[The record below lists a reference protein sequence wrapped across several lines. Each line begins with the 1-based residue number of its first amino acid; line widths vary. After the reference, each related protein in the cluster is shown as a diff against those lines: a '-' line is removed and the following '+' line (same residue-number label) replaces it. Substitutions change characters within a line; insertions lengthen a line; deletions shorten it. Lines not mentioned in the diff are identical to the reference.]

1 MEESEIDAIGR
12 EMLRRLMQGAKA
24 EQIDAT
30 GREMLRQFTMARQDQ
45 ATLMQGPYNLPTTEV
60 VPSRF
65 MAEKLAEQAELRKVK
80 KDFEEVLGHLRKLVY
95 ENGSRK
101 IDMRAEVINILAE
114 YE

>member
-1 MEESEIDAIGR
+1 MTYEEF
-12 EMLRRLMQGAKA
+12 KA
-24 EQIDAT
+24 EMQRLLNKAFQYTCDQV
-30 GREMLRQFTMARQDQ
+30 GSGHYVEKMADL
-45 ATLMQGPYNLPTTEV
+45 AEI
-60 VPSRF
+60 VPSRL
-65 MAEKLAEQAELRKVK
+65 MAEKLAEHAELRKVK

>member
-1 MEESEIDAIGR
+1 
-12 EMLRRLMQGAKA
+12 
-24 EQIDAT
+24 
-30 GREMLRQFTMARQDQ
+30 
-45 ATLMQGPYNLPTTEV
+45 MQGPYLDIVTE
-60 VPSRF
+60 
-65 MAEKLAEQAELRKVK
+65 EQVELRKVK

>member
-12 EMLRRLMQGAKA
+12 EMLRQAMQRAKLC
-24 EQIDAT
+24 
-30 GREMLRQFTMARQDQ
+30 RSL
-45 ATLMQGPYNLPTTEV
+45 GPTEI
-60 VPSRF
+60 VPSPF
-65 MAEKLAEQAELRKVK
+65 MAEQDELRKVK

>member
-30 GREMLRQFTMARQDQ
+30 GSEMLRQ
-45 ATLMQGPYNLPTTEV
+45 ATQRAKLAVSLAPTEI
-60 VPSRF
+60 VPSRL
-65 MAEKLAEQAELRKVK
+65 MAEKLAEHAELRKVK

>member
-1 MEESEIDAIGR
+1 MEESE
-12 EMLRRLMQGAKA
+12 
-24 EQIDAT
+24 IDAT

-45 ATLMQGPYNLPTTEV
+45 ATLMQGPYLDIVTE
-60 VPSRF
+60 
-65 MAEKLAEQAELRKVK
+65 EQVELRKVK
-80 KDFEEVLGHLRKLVY
+80 KDLEDILGHLRKLVY

>member
-12 EMLRRLMQGAKA
+12 EMLRQAIQRA
-24 EQIDAT
+24 E
-30 GREMLRQFTMARQDQ
+30 ARRSD
-45 ATLMQGPYNLPTTEV
+45 TLIKGPGV
-60 VPSRF
+60 VPSPF
-65 MAEKLAEQAELRKVK
+65 MAEQDELRKVK
-80 KDFEEVLGHLRKLVY
+80 KDLEEVLGHLRKLVY